1 MHRRGTIDISCLE
14 MLTVERCIA
23 TAKLIYDTNNAGSLK
38 GWQACRQAGRSKE
51 NAIDVFFKRRR
62 SVEYDADVLL
72 DLAV

>member
-1 MHRRGTIDISCLE
+1 M
-14 MLTVERCIA
+14 VERCIA

-38 GWQACRQAGRSKE
+38 GRQACRQAGMQAGRSKE
-51 NAIDVFFKRRR
+51 NAIDVFFKRLR